1 MVDYPDIIGP
11 QPVGATPMTRTGEV
25 RVRIFRR
32 PPKRGPVADEHKEES
47 PGRFSGQMETAKA
60 LIEKVNNDLVDHG
73 TPVHLSLIPAEGRLF
88 LDIYDCTDNEVCS
101 LIREEDIPLEGLP
114 ALVDKL
120 RQEIGLLVDTVS

>member
-11 QPVGATPMTRTGEV
+11 QPVGATPMAKAGEV

-32 PPKRGPVADEHKEES
+32 PRKQGPVADEHGEEF
-47 PGRFSGQMETAKA
+47 PGRFSGQVETVKA
-60 LIEKVNNDLVDHG
+60 LIEKVNNDLADHG
-73 TPVHLSLIPAEGRLF
+73 IPVHLSLITSAGRLF

-114 ALVDKL
+114 ALMAKL
-120 RQEIGLLVDTVS
+120 RQETGLLIDTVS